1 MDSARPASS
10 QVSKIRSMSKASSS
24 LVGGL
29 VQELICE
36 SRTKRERKGKSGSTG
51 NWSHG
56 APTSCGA
63 TGTIQKTLLSHVE
76 TEWFARETSAI
87 MILTDNAISVI
98 ACNT

>member
-10 QVSKIRSMSKASSS
+10 QASKIRNMSEASSYH
-24 LVGGL
+24 VGGL

-36 SRTKRERKGKSGSTG
+36 SRTKWERKWKSGSTG

-63 TGTIQKTLLSHVE
+63 TGTMEKRRLSHFE
-76 TEWFARETSAI
+76 TECFAQETSAI
-87 MILTDNAISVI
+87 RIRTAISTSSTV
-98 ACNT
+98 